1 MGIRNYKSYAA
12 RLIEIVYKANRSLIS
27 STGVPRQTMIRIE
40 KELKQSGMPEEL
52 VIQVMEKES
61 SSVRARAVLWIMDNI
76 QD

>member
-1 MGIRNYKSYAA
+1 MGIRNYKSNAA
-12 RLIEIVYKANRSLIS
+12 RLIEIVYKANRGLIS
-27 STGVPRQTMIRIE
+27 TTGVPRQTMIRIE

-52 VIQVMEKES
+52 VIQVLKKES